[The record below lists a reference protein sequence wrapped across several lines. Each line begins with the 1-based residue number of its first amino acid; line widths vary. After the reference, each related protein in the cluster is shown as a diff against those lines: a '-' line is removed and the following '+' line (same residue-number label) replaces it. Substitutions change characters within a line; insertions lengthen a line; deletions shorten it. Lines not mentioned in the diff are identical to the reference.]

1 MYASIH
7 PGFISAVSI
16 CCGTSTTA
24 AAEQSHIYSKA
35 EDAATLSVNYELNHV
50 MT

>member
-1 MYASIH
+1 MLPSILAS
-7 PGFISAVSI
+7 FLQSAF
-16 CCGTSTTA
+16 A
-24 AAEQSHIYSKA
+24 AAHQLLQQPNSRIYSKA